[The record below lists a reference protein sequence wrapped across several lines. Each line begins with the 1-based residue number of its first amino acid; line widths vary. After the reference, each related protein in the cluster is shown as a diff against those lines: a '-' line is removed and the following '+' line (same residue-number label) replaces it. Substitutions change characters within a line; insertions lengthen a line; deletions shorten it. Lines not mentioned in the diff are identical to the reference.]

1 MALLTKKP
9 PYNLGVANSWRHLIY
24 FQLAKPPNLEFPT
37 FYHHL
42 FDTVIP
48 TPKIDPMWILLE
60 SIMTVWI
67 LFNGISM
74 IGSMYPYN
82 ITILMGSDPA
92 HGIRNMD
99 PVPQFLW
106 RQAHYTTPPL
116 KTNMTLSGWNM
127 TPPFKGN
134 KKYICNLGVHFP
146 FSSHSFVSRR
156 DSTHSEWWP
165 CMEKRRQGT
174 VLGDGRS
181 STRCF
186 HIEMPFMSL
195 GGSKPTVVAGDF
207 ELHLPVVSRVL
218 PSHLYGALTPVNA
231 PSSAIYRG
239 CSML

>member
-99 PVPQFLW
+99 PDPQFLW

-127 TPPFKGN
+127 TILKAIRNTSAIWGSIF
-134 KKYICNLGVHFP
+134 HFP
-146 FSSHSFVSRR
+146 AIPSFPEGIQ
-156 DSTHSEWWP
+156 HI
-165 CMEKRRQGT
+165 
-174 VLGDGRS
+174 LNGDLAWKNDVR
-181 STRCF
+181 
-186 HIEMPFMSL
+186 
-195 GGSKPTVVAGDF
+195 
-207 ELHLPVVSRVL
+207 
-218 PSHLYGALTPVNA
+218 ALF
-231 PSSAIYRG
+231 
-239 CSML
+239 